1 MITQGDKQNG
11 NIAYCVIEG
20 DEINMRAKN
29 VNVFLYAILLAFMM
43 LCRTRPQA
51 SNFRIAFIKPKTGGL
66 GFSFAD
72 FRGKIVVISIEKN
85 SPVGNSGMVSVGNI
99 ILSIQGQDVAGMSA
113 QGLATTIRAFPPG
126 QRIIFHVQRHSLSSF
141 ARQQDSSELSN
152 GEFYVTMK
160 RGIRGYGIQM
170 ERRKGDKQIVVQ
182 RIIEGSSAYLCK
194 CILPGD
200 IIVKVNGEGTIGKLY
215 TL

>member
-1 MITQGDKQNG
+1 M
-11 NIAYCVIEG
+11 
-20 DEINMRAKN
+20 
-29 VNVFLYAILLAFMM
+29 
-43 LCRTRPQA
+43 
-51 SNFRIAFIKPKTGGL
+51 
-66 GFSFAD
+66 
-72 FRGKIVVISIEKN
+72 
-85 SPVGNSGMVSVGNI
+85 
-99 ILSIQGQDVAGMSA
+99 AGMSA
-113 QGLATTIRAFPPG
+113 QGLASTIRAFPPG
-126 QRIIFHVQRHSLSSF
+126 QRIIFHIQRHSLSSF

>member
-113 QGLATTIRAFPPG
+113 QGLASTIRAFPPG

-170 ERRKGDKQIVVQ
+170 ERRKGT
-182 RIIEGSSAYLCK
+182 SSCFRSWNK
-194 CILPGD
+194 SC
-200 IIVKVNGEGTIGKLY
+200 
-215 TL
+215 

>member
-1 MITQGDKQNG
+1 
-11 NIAYCVIEG
+11 
-20 DEINMRAKN
+20 MRAKN
-29 VNVFLYAILLAFMM
+29 ANVFLYAILLALMM

-113 QGLATTIRAFPPG
+113 QGLASTIRAFPPG
-126 QRIIFHVQRHSLSSF
+126 QRIIFTFKDILCHRS
-141 ARQQDSSELSN
+141 
-152 GEFYVTMK
+152 
-160 RGIRGYGIQM
+160 RGNKTRPSCQTGNF
-170 ERRKGDKQIVVQ
+170 
-182 RIIEGSSAYLCK
+182 
-194 CILPGD
+194 ILQ
-200 IIVKVNGEGTIGKLY
+200 
-215 TL
+215 